1 MYPICQTSDK
11 LTWSHICELVT
22 IDEPIKK
29 LSGTVVRIVLGERLY
44 TIVIEYICSTQL
56 TIRSLEF
63 EVVSDTNQLNSLL
76 CHLDFQVFPIV
87 AASCIIVFVIDG
99 THDVCG

>member
-1 MYPICQTSDK
+1 MRKFYLMYPICQTSDK

-44 TIVIEYICSTQL
+44 TIVIEYICSTL
-56 TIRSLEF
+56 LSIRSLEF
-63 EVVSDTNQLNSLL
+63 EVVSDTHELNSFCVELL
-76 CHLDFQVFPIV
+76 F
-87 AASCIIVFVIDG
+87 
-99 THDVCG
+99 